1 MKRKFFLKVAV
12 LAAAFA
18 AVSANAQELPKVP
31 MDTAIHYGTL
41 PNGMTYYI
49 RHNSLPKE
57 RASFYIAQKVG
68 SVQEDDTQRG
78 LAHFLE
84 HMCFNGSKNFAGN
97 GIVSYCE
104 RIGVKF
110 GRNLNAYTS
119 TDETVY
125 NIDDVPVS
133 QSNIDS
139 CLLILHDWADGLT
152 LDPKE
157 IDKER
162 GVIHEEWRLR
172 SSASQRI
179 LERQLP
185 NLYPNSKYGSRMPIG
200 LLSVIDSFRP
210 QTLRAYYEKWYRPD
224 LQGIVIVGDIDATK
238 VEKQVR
244 AVFSDIRMPENAAK
258 YETYPVPDTP
268 SPIYIVDKDKEQPA
282 PYIMIMF
289 KHDPID
295 DRLKDTPV
303 FFARQY
309 MISSFTMAMNG
320 RLDELSQKD
329 GCPFDAAGIG
339 YDNYVMSKTKDML
352 YVEITPKAGKGR
364 EAVKTVME
372 EIERAGKFG
381 FADTELYRTKAEF
394 LSRMEKVYDNR
405 EKQKNSFFVSQYVR
419 HFLEK
424 EPLPSIA
431 DEFELDRQIAAQV
444 KPDEIS
450 KYFASL
456 TAKTDTNF
464 VVIAE
469 YPDKE
474 GVEIPSAEDLKSA
487 VEEALHAELTPYI
500 DNVKAGSLIPEL
512 PPRGK
517 ITKEEPAAFG
527 YTRLLLSN
535 GANVYFKA
543 TDFNESQVVFNAKS
557 FGGWQKTGKADMVS
571 VKLFESV
578 MNSTGIGDFKQTE
591 LDKKLAGK
599 QVSASVSLD
608 ETTESLSGASTPK
621 DMRTLFE
628 LIHLR
633 FCKPSTDTAAYRN
646 VISQIMT
653 MLGNSEKRP
662 ETAFS
667 DSVNATIYDHNAM
680 KRRLVSA
687 DLAQADYDAIR
698 RIYSERF
705 NSPGDFNFVFTGKI
719 NADSI
724 RTFAEQYIASLPSP
738 KVREKRPAK
747 AVEYHKGAV
756 SNKFMR
762 AMETPKAYIFV
773 LFAGKTK
780 YSLRDALVSNACG
793 DILQKLYNRTI
804 REDAGISYV
813 VQADGG
819 MNFAP
824 YPNYL
829 LEVVCPAK
837 PLKADSAM
845 LLINQGIEQI
855 AKKGV
860 DKQDLDDVVKFALKQ
875 YADVQR
881 NNGFWAQLI
890 MTKVMYGIDRNTG
903 YEEAVKSIT
912 SADIQKFLNKQV
924 LKKNNRVEVIML
936 PENTEDRQWHSQ

>member
-1 MKRKFFLKVAV
+1 MVQKFFKKATL
-12 LAAAFA
+12 LAAVALAAFSAFA
-18 AVSANAQELPKVP
+18 QKMPQLP
-31 MDTAIHYGTL
+31 MDTAIHYGKL
-41 PNGMTYYI
+41 PNGLTYYI
-49 RHNSLPKE
+49 RHNSLPKD
-57 RASFYIAQKVG
+57 RVSFYIAQKVG
-68 SVQEDDTQRG
+68 SVQEDDAQRG

-185 NLYPNSKYGSRMPIG
+185 NLYPNSKYGKRMPIG
-200 LLSVIDSFRP
+200 LLSVIDSFKP

-224 LQGIVIVGDIDATK
+224 LQGIVIVGDIDAAK
-238 VEKQVR
+238 VERQVK
-244 AVFSDIRMPENAAK
+244 AAFSDIKMPERAAK

-268 SPIYIVDKDKEQPA
+268 KPIYIVDKDREQAA
-282 PYIMIMF
+282 PCIFIMF

-295 DRLKDTPV
+295 AKLMDTPI

-320 RLDELSQKD
+320 RLDELSQKG

-339 YDNYVMSKTKDML
+339 YDNYIMSKTKDML

-364 EAVKTVME
+364 EAVKTVMA
-372 EIERAGKFG
+372 EIERARKYG
-381 FADTELYRTKAEF
+381 FADTELYRAKEVF
-394 LSRMEKVYDNR
+394 MSRMEKIYDNR

-419 HFLEK
+419 HFLDK

-431 DEFELDRQIAAQV
+431 DEFALYKNITSQL
-444 KPDEIS
+444 KPAEIS
-450 KYFASL
+450 RYFADL

-464 VVIAE
+464 VVLAE

-474 GVEIPSAEDLKSA
+474 GVAIPSVEDLKTA
-487 VEEALHAELTPYI
+487 VEEGLRADLAPYV
-500 DNVKAGSLIPEL
+500 DNVKTGSLIPNL
-512 PPRGK
+512 PHKGK
-517 ITKEEPAAFG
+517 IAREEPAAFG

-543 TDFNESQVVFNAKS
+543 TDFNESQVAFTAKS
-557 FGGWQKTGKADMVS
+557 FGGYQKADKADMVN
-571 VKLFESV
+571 VKLFENV
-578 MNSTGIGDFKQTE
+578 MNSTGLGDFKQTE

-599 QVSASVSLD
+599 QVFTSVSLD
-608 ETTESLSGASTPK
+608 ETTESLSGTSTPK

-633 FCKPSTDTAAYRN
+633 FCKPSTDTAAYNN
-646 VISQIMT
+646 VISQIKT
-653 MLGNSEKRP
+653 MLDNSEKRP

-667 DSVNATIYDHNAM
+667 DSVNAMIYDHNPM
-680 KRRLVSA
+680 KSRLVSA
-687 DLAQADYDAIR
+687 DLAKADYEGIR

-705 NSPGDFNFVFTGKI
+705 NSPGDFNFFFTGKI

-724 RTFAEQYIASLPSP
+724 RAYAEQYIASLPAP
-738 KVREKRPAK
+738 KVREKRPTK
-747 AVEYHKGAV
+747 AVEYHKGAI
-756 SNKFMR
+756 SNKFKR

-773 LFAGKTK
+773 LFTGKAK
-780 YSLRDALVSNACG
+780 YSLRNALISNACG
-793 DILQKLYNRTI
+793 EILKKLYTRTI
-804 REDAGISYV
+804 RENAGISYV
-813 VQADGG
+813 VQADCG

-824 YPNYL
+824 YSNYI
-829 LEVVCPAK
+829 LEVVCPTK

-845 LLINQGIEQI
+845 LLINRGIEQI
-855 AKKGV
+855 AEKGV
-860 DKQDLDDVVKFALKQ
+860 DRQDLDDVAKFALKQ
-875 YADVQR
+875 HADMQR
-881 NNGFWAQLI
+881 SNGFWLQMI
-890 MTKVMYGIDRNTG
+890 ESKVMYGIDRSTG
-903 YEEAVKSIT
+903 YEEAVRSVT
-912 SADIQKFLNKQV
+912 SADIQKFLGKQV
-924 LKKNNRVEVIML
+924 LKQNNRVEVVML
-936 PENTEDRQWHSQ
+936 PEDTEDKQ